1 MVEDGPEFLVEVRQ
15 PERADLFVMVRSS
28 MVVGR
33 ECDGLILDDPKI
45 SRLHAELTIESGS
58 LTVTDLGSTNGTVV
72 NGQTVTAPTTIG
84 PSDEIVL
91 GTATIRID
99 PIWHARRTGPIVSKT
114 TSTRGTVIQ
123 GSSEPGA
130 TIAGGAVEFAA
141 VTAAAAD
148 SPVRRTSIDIVAEAV
163 QSSGLPEVDELTN
176 DEGTLTIVFSDIES
190 STEMAAAMGD
200 ASWMRVLAAHNDIIR
215 RRVAEYGGRDIKS
228 QGDGFMLSFPS
239 ARRALLAMIRVQQD
253 ITAHADADPD
263 TGVRVRIGLH
273 TGEVIKSDDGDLF
286 GRHVIMAA
294 RIAGAATGGQI
305 LVSDLVRQ
313 ITEGG
318 GDLPFGESTS
328 MHLKGL
334 GDSEY
339 AVYDV
344 RWWDY
349 PSDAR
354 A

>member
-1 MVEDGPEFLVEVRQ
+1 VVEDGPEFLVEVRQ

-228 QGDGFMLSFPS
+228 QGDGFMLSFP
-239 ARRALLAMIRVQQD
+239 
-253 ITAHADADPD
+253 
-263 TGVRVRIGLH
+263 